1 MKPHNNKK
9 QVQAFISVINYCRDI
24 WARLSHLL
32 HPLTALTSPKV
43 KFKWTD
49 VEHKVFDEIK
59 RTVAR
64 DTLLAY
70 LYINKRF
77 NIHTDASNHQLGAV
91 ISQKGNLI
99 AFYSRKLTKTQKHYT
114 VTEKEFLS
122 IV

>member
-9 QVQAFISVINYCRDI
+9 QVQAFISVINYCRDM

-70 LYINKRF
+70 PYFNKHF
-77 NIHTDASNHQLGAV
+77 NIHTNDRDHQLGEVV
-91 ISQKGNLI
+91 IQVGKPI
-99 AFYSRKLTKTQKHYT
+99 AFYSRK
-114 VTEKEFLS
+114 
-122 IV
+122 